1 MITLIEALNFRCLKY
16 IRQPLGPL
24 HVLVGPNGSGKTA
37 FLDVIAFL
45 SRLVSGGLEAAVYE
59 RTHNLR
65 DLVWGRSEGHF
76 ELALEASIP
85 ADRRA
90 KLANKDSD
98 TIRYEISL
106 GIDPGAKRAAILAER
121 ALLKAPRPL
130 PETSPQRDLFPLP
143 AEPPNSIMAPRVA
156 KGAKTVVNK
165 IEDGHDN
172 FYDETGK
179 GWDHAFQLGPRK
191 SALANVPEDESR
203 FPVST
208 WLKRFLAEGV
218 QQVVLNCM
226 SMRKA
231 SPPVQIRG
239 FKPDGSN
246 LPWVVAA
253 LEKDAPARFQ
263 DWIACLRTALPDLE
277 TIRTVEREDDL
288 HRYLVLC
295 YRGGLE
301 APSWVAPDGAL
312 RLLALTLPAYLPGF
326 EGIYLIEEPEN
337 GIHPLAVE
345 AMFRALSSVS
355 NAQILMA
362 THSPVLLRLAQPE
375 QLLCFARTPEGA
387 SDIVL
392 GSEHPALKDRPRP
405 TNLAELFSSGAL
417 G

>member
-1 MITLIEALNFRCLKY
+1 MITLIEALNFRCLRY

-37 FLDVIAFL
+37 FLDVTAFL
-45 SRLVSGGLEAAVYE
+45 SRLVRGGLEAALYE
-59 RTHNLR
+59 RTHNVR

-76 ELALEASIP
+76 ELALEAGIP
-85 ADRRA
+85 EDRRSQ
-90 KLANKDSD
+90 LANKDCD

-106 GIDPGAKRAAILAER
+106 GIDPRTTRAAILSER
-121 ALLKAPRPL
+121 VLLKAPRPL

-143 AEPPNSIMAPRVA
+143 AEPPTSIMAPKVA
-156 KGAKTVVNK
+156 KGARTVVNK
-165 IEDGHDN
+165 LGDGHDN
-172 FYDETGK
+172 FYDETAK
-179 GWDHAFQLGPRK
+179 GWDHAFQLGPQR
-191 SALANVPEDESR
+191 SALANLPEDESK
-203 FPVST
+203 FPAST

-218 QQVVLNCM
+218 QQMVLNSI

-231 SPPVQIRG
+231 SPPGQTRG
-239 FKPDGSN
+239 FQPDGSN

-263 DWIACLRTALPDLE
+263 DWIASLRTALPDLE
-277 TIRTVEREDDL
+277 SIRTVEREDDL
-288 HRYLVLC
+288 HRYLVLR
-295 YRGGLE
+295 YGSGVE
-301 APSWVAPDGAL
+301 TPSWVAPDGAL

-345 AMFRALSSVS
+345 AMFRTLSSVCK
-355 NAQILMA
+355 AQILMA
-362 THSPVLLRLAQPE
+362 THSPVLLRLAQPG

-387 SDIVL
+387 TDIVL
-392 GSEHPALKDRPRP
+392 GSEHPALKDPSRQS
-405 TNLAELFSSGAL
+405 TLAELFSGGVL